1 MAYELIAG
9 PNAAQLTGRHMGQMD
24 IAAPKTILVVHD
36 DAALRN
42 SLEFSLGIEGYH
54 VRAYASGSALLA
66 EADFPESGCM
76 IIDQRLPDIQ
86 GLKLID
92 VLRERA
98 IMLPATLV
106 TTHPTPALRR
116 RAAEA
121 NVPIVEK
128 PFLTGMLFQ
137 RISAAFK

>member
-1 MAYELIAG
+1 VAYELIAG
-9 PNAAQLTGRHMGQMD
+9 RDAALLTGRHMEQMD
-24 IAAPKTILVVHD
+24 TAAPKTILVVDD

-42 SLEFSLGIEGYH
+42 SLEFSLGIEGYS

-66 EADFPESGCM
+66 EADFPKSGCM

-92 VLRERA
+92 ILRERT
-98 IMLPATLV
+98 ITLPAILV
-106 TTHPTPALRR
+106 TTHPTRALRR
-116 RAAEA
+116 HAAAA

-128 PFLTGMLFQ
+128 PFLTGVLFQ

>member
-1 MAYELIAG
+1 MIAG

-24 IAAPKTILVVHD
+24 IAAPKTILVVDD

-42 SLEFSLGIEGYH
+42 SLEFSLGIEGYD

-66 EADFPESGCM
+66 EDNFPESGCM

-98 IMLPATLV
+98 IMLPAILV
-106 TTHPTPALRR
+106 TTHPTRALRR
-116 RAAEA
+116 YAAEA